1 MLDGSVVDAALY
13 AQLSPDDVQLVRAA
27 LRDTD
32 DEAAFDDEDGAD
44 VDDDPDASPDDD
56 RQASPDDDRQE
67 GEEEIVRLQGELDR
81 SGRVQ
86 AALERY
92 LDLL

>member
-1 MLDGSVVDAALY
+1 M
-13 AQLSPDDVQLVRAA
+13 RAA

-32 DEAAFDDEDGAD
+32 DEAALDDEDGAHVD
-44 VDDDPDASPDDD
+44 VDASPDDE
-56 RQASPDDDRQE
+56 RQE
-67 GEEEIVRLQGELDR
+67 GEEEILRLQDELDR

-86 AALERY
+86 AALDRY